1 MVRIKKLKCGA
12 RAARWWAKPNGI
24 VLVKVHSF
32 LGVVHPKGDLT
43 YSFAFNISDDFFS
56 C

>member
-1 MVRIKKLKCGA
+1 MNLKCGA
-12 RAARWWAKPNGI
+12 RAASWWAKPNGI
-24 VLVKVHSF
+24 VLVNVNSF

-43 YSFAFNISDDFFS
+43 YSFAFNISDDFYS